1 MEVLVQLSDKFVA
14 LLLVFP
20 FDIDAHSSPL
30 IDSFSEEFVKG
41 EVLHFGYIKFIL
53 INYKLIIKIEMKVNI
68 IGILISIYAVSL
80 TVLAQEKSVYENYSF
95 DFSAH
100 RRPIAYS
107 SYGNTIEL

>member
-1 MEVLVQLSDKFVA
+1 
-14 LLLVFP
+14 
-20 FDIDAHSSPL
+20 
-30 IDSFSEEFVKG
+30 
-41 EVLHFGYIKFIL
+41 
-53 INYKLIIKIEMKVNI
+53 MKVNI